1 MIRPPELRD
10 LAFPFETPPKE
21 LRGAS
26 LDVTFWVRVDG
37 RVERYEVQPVITDRD
52 YARKFDEVIRAFRF
66 TPARAPD
73 GSRIA
78 GTTRV
83 TFTLPGKRQLVSAVT
98 SAIEPDVQLPAASST
113 MLTATEVLMSRLFLR
128 KSVQDCENDIAE
140 RGGLRRSLGK
150 WHLTALGV
158 GATIGAGSSPPP
170 APRSW
175 ATPSGPGAGPA
186 IVLSFLLTAV
196 TCGFAA
202 LCYAEF
208 ASMVPIS
215 GSAYTYAYASLG
227 ELVAWIIGW
236 DLIVEYAVGNI
247 GVAIGWSG
255 YFRELLTHFGLAL
268 PPWLATDFR
277 SAHMAAEA
285 VAAGATDA
293 TNLYLASA
301 LTTAPQIFGFT
312 FIANLPAFL
321 IVACITCILV
331 IGIRESATSNNAMV
345 ILKVAI
351 ILFFVRG
358 GRHPDPA
365 RRTGPIRRLGG
376 FAPNGFAGIS
386 AGAAIIFFSYI
397 GFDATSTA
405 AEEAKDPARD
415 MPFGIIM
422 SLIICTV
429 LYILVAAVMTGMAPW
444 PKLGTAE
451 PMITALALADG
462 SPGLITFSRF
472 IVSLGAVFA
481 MTSVL
486 LVFQLGQPRI
496 FMSMS
501 RDGLLPPF
509 FSRVHP
515 RFKTPY
521 IGTIITGTLRGHLRR
536 LRQHRRSG
544 RADQHRDAVR
554 LRAGVGGCD
563 RAAEAE
569 PDRPRPFR
577 APWVPL
583 TPILA
588 IVSCLYLMLQ
598 LPWLTW
604 VRFAIWLALG
614 LVIYFLYGIR
624 HSRLARERGVR
635 RKRGRT
641 LSALSSG

>member
-1 MIRPPELRD
+1 
-10 LAFPFETPPKE
+10 
-21 LRGAS
+21 
-26 LDVTFWVRVDG
+26 
-37 RVERYEVQPVITDRD
+37 
-52 YARKFDEVIRAFRF
+52 
-66 TPARAPD
+66 
-73 GSRIA
+73 
-78 GTTRV
+78 
-83 TFTLPGKRQLVSAVT
+83 
-98 SAIEPDVQLPAASST
+98 
-113 MLTATEVLMSRLFLR
+113 MSRLFLR

-158 GATIGAGSSPPP
+158 GATIGAGIF
-170 APRSW
+170 
-175 ATPSGPGAGPA
+175 ATTGTAIVGDAVRPGAGPA
-186 IVLSFLLTAV
+186 IVLSFLLTAI

-236 DLIVEYAVGNI
+236 DLIIEYAVGNI

-277 SAHMAAEA
+277 SAQLAAEA
-285 VAAGATDA
+285 VAAGATDP
-293 TNLYLASA
+293 TSVYLASA
-301 LTTAPQIFGFT
+301 LTTAPHIFGFNV
-312 FIANLPAFL
+312 IANLPAFL
-321 IVACITCILV
+321 IVAGITCILV
-331 IGIRESATSNNAMV
+331 LGIRESATSNNAMV

-351 ILFFVRG
+351 ILFFVAVG
-358 GRHPDPA
+358 L
-365 RRTGPIRRLGG
+365 TLIRPGNWTNPETGG

-405 AEEAKDPARD
+405 AEEAKNPARD

-429 LYILVAAVMTGMAPW
+429 LYILVAGVMTSVAPW

-462 SPGLITFSRF
+462 SPRLLTISRF

-509 FSRVHP
+509 FSKVHP

-521 IGTIITGTLRGHLRR
+521 VGTIITGTFVGSFAAFANIAEVVELTNIGTLFAFV
-536 LRQHRRSG
+536 LVS
-544 RADQHRDAVR
+544 
-554 LRAGVGGCD
+554 AGVIVL
-563 RAAEAE
+563 RKAE

-588 IVSCLYLMLQ
+588 ILSCLYLMLQ
-598 LPWLTW
+598 LPWVTW
-604 VRFAIWLALG
+604 VRFALWLAVG

-624 HSRLARERGVR
+624 HSRLARERGV
-635 RKRGRT
+635 GR
-641 LSALSSG
+641 